1 MASRNQI
8 PPSKAFVGVLALTVV
23 WSEQN
28 PWRMTVSG
36 LGFLWETEV
45 LTVGGVLKQHD
56 LSIYRIVREVANLLA
71 AYAIFM
77 KMGVS

>member
-23 WSEQN
+23 WLEQS
-28 PWRMTVSG
+28 PWGITVSG

-45 LTVGGVLKQHD
+45 LTAGGVLKQHD
-56 LSIYRIVREVANLLA
+56 LSIYRIVGEVANLLA
-71 AYAIFM
+71 AYAIFV
-77 KMGVS
+77 KMGVA